1 MCTTAVALGATSL
14 ERHITLDR
22 AMYGSDQAAS
32 IEAHAL
38 RNFVETMRKVPSLL
52 GSGLK
57 ALIPAELEVR
67 KKLRVEVA
75 D

>member
-1 MCTTAVALGATSL
+1 
-14 ERHITLDR
+14 
-22 AMYGSDQAAS
+22 MYGSDQAAS